1 MENNMNFIKLTKAA
15 KILGIT
21 KQTLWNWKYQGKISF
36 IKCGNL
42 NGLSQETLN
51 SLLGIKDKKE
61 EKVVIYCRVSSSV
74 NKKNLE
80 TQKERLIS
88 YCIAKGYKIHKIV
101 CEFGSGINDKRPK
114 LQDLLENQDFTK
126 IVVEHKDRLTRLG
139 FNYLD
144 VLLKVL
150 GKEIEVINNAEND
163 ESDIIQDFTSI
174 ITSFCARIY
183 GNRRSKRK
191 TEKLIEEL
199 KKEND

>member
-1 MENNMNFIKLTKAA
+1 MNFVKLSKAA
-15 KILGIT
+15 KLLGIT

-61 EKVVIYCRVSSSV
+61 EKVVIYCRVSSTA

-191 TEKLIEEL
+191 IEKLIEEV

>member
-1 MENNMNFIKLTKAA
+1 MNFVKLSKAA
-15 KILGIT
+15 KLLGIT

-61 EKVVIYCRVSSSV
+61 EKVVIYCRVSSTA

-88 YCIAKGYKIHKIV
+88 YCIAKGYKIHKNV

-191 TEKLIEEL
+191 IEKLIEEV

>member
-1 MENNMNFIKLTKAA
+1 M
-15 KILGIT
+15 
-21 KQTLWNWKYQGKISF
+21 
-36 IKCGNL
+36 
-42 NGLSQETLN
+42 
-51 SLLGIKDKKE
+51 
-61 EKVVIYCRVSSSV
+61 
-74 NKKNLE
+74 
-80 TQKERLIS
+80 
-88 YCIAKGYKIHKIV
+88 
-101 CEFGSGINDKRPK
+101 
-114 LQDLLENQDFTK
+114 QDLLENQDFTK
-126 IVVEHKDRLTRLG
+126 IIVEHKDRLTRLG

-150 GKEIEVINNAEND
+150 GKEIEVINTAEND

>member
-1 MENNMNFIKLTKAA
+1 MNFVKLSKAA

-61 EKVVIYCRVSSSV
+61 EKVVIYCRVSSTA

>member
-1 MENNMNFIKLTKAA
+1 MNFIKLSKAA
-15 KILGIT
+15 KLLGIT

-51 SLLGIKDKKE
+51 DLLGVKEKTE
-61 EKVVIYCRVSSSV
+61 EKVVIYCRVSSTV

-144 VLLKVL
+144 ILLKVL

-174 ITSFCARIY
+174 ITSFYARIY

-191 TEKLIEEL
+191 IEKLIEEV

>member
-61 EKVVIYCRVSSSV
+61 EKVVIYCRVSSTD

>member
-1 MENNMNFIKLTKAA
+1 MNFIKLSKAA

-36 IKCGNL
+36 TKCGNL

-51 SLLGIKDKKE
+51 DLLGIKDKKE
-61 EKVVIYCRVSSSV
+61 EKVVIYCRVSSTV

-80 TQKERLIS
+80 TQKERLVS

-126 IVVEHKDRLTRLG
+126 IIVEHKDRLTRLG

-150 GKEIEVINNAEND
+150 GKEIEVINTAEND

>member
-1 MENNMNFIKLTKAA
+1 MNFVKLSKAA
-15 KILGIT
+15 KLLGIT

-61 EKVVIYCRVSSSV
+61 EKVVIYCRVSSTA

>member
-1 MENNMNFIKLTKAA
+1 MNFIKLTKAA

-61 EKVVIYCRVSSSV
+61 EKVVIYCRVSSTA

-191 TEKLIEEL
+191 IEKLIEEV

>member
-61 EKVVIYCRVSSSV
+61 EKVVIYCRVSSTA

>member
-1 MENNMNFIKLTKAA
+1 MNFIKLSKAS

-51 SLLGIKDKKE
+51 DLLGIRDKKE
-61 EKVVIYCRVSSSV
+61 EKVVIYCRVSSTV

-150 GKEIEVINNAEND
+150 GKEIEVINSAEND

>member
-15 KILGIT
+15 KLLGIT

-61 EKVVIYCRVSSSV
+61 EKVVIYCRVSSTA

>member
-1 MENNMNFIKLTKAA
+1 MSFIKLSKAA
-15 KILGIT
+15 KLLGIT
-21 KQTLWNWKYQGKISF
+21 KQTLWNWKYQGRISF
-36 IKCGNL
+36 IKCGSL
-42 NGLSQETLN
+42 NGLDSETVQN
-51 SLLGIKDKKE
+51 LLGIQQKKE
-61 EKVVIYCRVSSSV
+61 EKIVIYCRVSSTV

-80 TQKERLIS
+80 TQKQRLVS
-88 YCIAKGYKIHKIV
+88 YCIAKGYKIHKII

-114 LQDLLENQDFTK
+114 LQNLLENQDFTK

-139 FNYLD
+139 FNYLE

-199 KKEND
+199 KKGND